1 MPAHVRAARAAL
13 FLVAFLAC
21 LVPPSSAHPSG
32 RSILSNCVFEASAS
46 PRTSSS
52 SGETHALLHA
62 GVPGDVD
69 LRLRWR
75 IEMAGLVG
83 NDTDV
88 RWGDLRERHR
98 RRLHVLFVHQDLDV
112 VSHAHPEDFV
122 QDPASLPDDATVFTL
137 RDIVLPIPGRYAILA
152 TAYLAVPP
160 DGPLAECDA
169 TGVAREFPPPGAE
182 EETQLR
188 ASLDV
193 RPPPAAGER
202 EQERDDNRNTETE
215 TETETETT
223 PSTTPSTS
231 SSSSLRPPVAIP
243 GTVSTSRA
251 SPFREGAGLSQRA
264 PDATSLDASR
274 RSCCAIA
281 GPWVPAGEGACYDVT
296 ARLSGEEP
304 TPSNPGTIVG
314 AVSDD
319 VRSRGDEPASSNRD
333 AAPSG
338 VWVAV
343 VPSSSS
349 DASANASAN
358 ASRRFGV
365 LDAATANDPPSACVG
380 LVLSV
385 KTRAYYP
392 DALGRDRGDY
402 PLVAYLGAA
411 AHLAVASADASHVA
425 HAHALPVPLRGASTS
440 SLLKSASDACA
451 AARSTPPGTA
461 PGHGDGGRRHERT
474 SLTSDDAVAA
484 VEISAETPRGT
495 FHKIFATFADE
506 RGATTTAT
514 WIYLANATDRDGA
527 AAEARDAWAEAAE
540 ARDAWAEAAAA
551 NAKANAKA
559 NADADADAD
568 DADAP
573 VPVASLTCDGVVP
586 AAAVYPAET
595 VVRAASTGRR
605 PRAIRAAARGSAGW
619 TLAGAF
625 VFAAAAM
632 VALGRANDATTT
644 RGGERTLAGIAMG
657 RLGGMAGLRQ
667 YRRAGED

>member
-1 MPAHVRAARAAL
+1 M
-13 FLVAFLAC
+13 
-21 LVPPSSAHPSG
+21 
-32 RSILSNCVFEASAS
+32 
-46 PRTSSS
+46 
-52 SGETHALLHA
+52 
-62 GVPGDVD
+62 
-69 LRLRWR
+69 
-75 IEMAGLVG
+75 
-83 NDTDV
+83 
-88 RWGDLRERHR
+88 
-98 RRLHVLFVHQDLDV
+98 
-112 VSHAHPEDFV
+112 
-122 QDPASLPDDATVFTL
+122 
-137 RDIVLPIPGRYAILA
+137 
-152 TAYLAVPP
+152 
-160 DGPLAECDA
+160 
-169 TGVAREFPPPGAE
+169 
-182 EETQLR
+182 
-188 ASLDV
+188 
-193 RPPPAAGER
+193 
-202 EQERDDNRNTETE
+202 
-215 TETETETT
+215 
-223 PSTTPSTS
+223 
-231 SSSSLRPPVAIP
+231 
-243 GTVSTSRA
+243 
-251 SPFREGAGLSQRA
+251 
-264 PDATSLDASR
+264 
-274 RSCCAIA
+274 
-281 GPWVPAGEGACYDVT
+281 
-296 ARLSGEEP
+296 
-304 TPSNPGTIVG
+304 
-314 AVSDD
+314 
-319 VRSRGDEPASSNRD
+319 
-333 AAPSG
+333 
-338 VWVAV
+338 
-343 VPSSSS
+343 
-349 DASANASAN
+349 
-358 ASRRFGV
+358 
-365 LDAATANDPPSACVG
+365 G

-461 PGHGDGGRRHERT
+461 AGHGDGGRRRERT

-527 AAEARDAWAEAAE
+527 AAEARDAWA
-540 ARDAWAEAAAA
+540 DAAAMNA
-551 NAKANAKA
+551 NA
-559 NADADADAD
+559 NADADAKANDA

-573 VPVASLTCDGVVP
+573 VPVASMTCDGVAP
-586 AAAVYPAET
+586 AAPVYPSET

-605 PRAIRAAARGSAGW
+605 PRAIPAAARGSAGW

>member
-1 MPAHVRAARAAL
+1 MRAHVRAARAAL

-21 LVPPSSAHPSG
+21 LVHPSAAHPSG
-32 RSILSNCVFEASAS
+32 RSILSNCVFEASVS
-46 PRTSSS
+46 PRTSST
-52 SGETHALLHA
+52 SGEETHAHLHA

-112 VSHAHPEDFV
+112 TAHAHPEDFV
-122 QDPASLPDDATVFTL
+122 RDPASLPDDATVFTL

-193 RPPPAAGER
+193 HPSPAAGDQ
-202 EQERDDNRNTETE
+202 EQEHERDDNRNTETE
-215 TETETETT
+215 PEPKTT
-223 PSTTPSTS
+223 PSTAPSTSTS
-231 SSSSLRPPVAIP
+231 SSSSSSTSLRPPAAIP

-251 SPFREGAGLSQRA
+251 SLFRDGAGLSQRA

-274 RSCCAIA
+274 RACCAIS

-319 VRSRGDEPASSNRD
+319 DGGDEPESWNRD

-338 VWVAV
+338 LWIAV
-343 VPSSSS
+343 VLPLSSS
-349 DASANASAN
+349 D

-365 LDAATANDPPSACVG
+365 GEGATANVPPSACVG
-380 LVLSV
+380 MVLSV

-392 DALGRDRGDY
+392 DPSGRDRGDY
-402 PLVAYLGAA
+402 PLVAYLGVA
-411 AHLAVASADASHVA
+411 AHLVGASADASHVA

-451 AARSTPPGTA
+451 AARSTAPGTGMA
-461 PGHGDGGRRHERT
+461 AGHHERDRRERT

-514 WIYLANATDRDGA
+514 WVYLANATDRDGA
-527 AAEARDAWAEAAE
+527 AAEARDAWT
-540 ARDAWAEAAAA
+540 DAAAM
-551 NAKANAKA
+551 
-559 NADADADAD
+559 NADANAMGNDA

-573 VPVASLTCDGVVP
+573 VPVASMTCDGVAP

>member
-1 MPAHVRAARAAL
+1 MRAHVRAARAAL

-21 LVPPSSAHPSG
+21 LTPPSAAHPSG
-32 RSILSNCVFEASAS
+32 RSILSNCVFEASVW

-52 SGETHALLHA
+52 SGETHAHLHA

-98 RRLHVLFVHQDLDV
+98 RRLHVLFIHQDLDV
-112 VSHAHPEDFV
+112 TAHAHPEDFV

-137 RDIVLPIPGRYAILA
+137 RDIVLPIPGRYAVLA

-193 RPPPAAGER
+193 HPSPAASKREQEH
-202 EQERDDNRNTETE
+202 EQERDENRN

-223 PSTTPSTS
+223 PSTTPSSS

-251 SPFREGAGLSQRA
+251 SPFRDGAGLSQRA

-274 RSCCAIA
+274 RACCAIS
-281 GPWVPAGEGACYDVT
+281 GPWVPSGEGACYDVT
-296 ARLSGEEP
+296 ARLSGEDP

-319 VRSRGDEPASSNRD
+319 NLDDDEPESTSRD

-338 VWVAV
+338 LWVAV

-349 DASANASAN
+349 SDASL
-358 ASRRFGV
+358 RFGV
-365 LDAATANDPPSACVG
+365 FDGATASGPPSACVG

-385 KTRAYYP
+385 
-392 DALGRDRGDY
+392 
-402 PLVAYLGAA
+402 
-411 AHLAVASADASHVA
+411 
-425 HAHALPVPLRGASTS
+425 
-440 SLLKSASDACA
+440 
-451 AARSTPPGTA
+451 
-461 PGHGDGGRRHERT
+461 
-474 SLTSDDAVAA
+474 
-484 VEISAETPRGT
+484 
-495 FHKIFATFADE
+495 
-506 RGATTTAT
+506 
-514 WIYLANATDRDGA
+514 
-527 AAEARDAWAEAAE
+527 
-540 ARDAWAEAAAA
+540 
-551 NAKANAKA
+551 
-559 NADADADAD
+559 
-568 DADAP
+568 
-573 VPVASLTCDGVVP
+573 
-586 AAAVYPAET
+586 
-595 VVRAASTGRR
+595 
-605 PRAIRAAARGSAGW
+605 
-619 TLAGAF
+619 
-625 VFAAAAM
+625 
-632 VALGRANDATTT
+632 
-644 RGGERTLAGIAMG
+644 
-657 RLGGMAGLRQ
+657 
-667 YRRAGED
+667 